1 VNRYLPG
8 SLSPLPS
15 FRHRLKQSGYSL
27 YDLIITSAV
36 ASVLGIG
43 AMGMSSLLQ
52 DARMTAAA
60 NQLMGHLSLA
70 RSEAI
75 KRNVRV
81 TLCKS
86 RDGVAC
92 TDGSVWQEGWL
103 VFADDNKNHKL
114 DVGETILHV
123 QEALSGNMTLH
134 YGESGTYTYMGYN
147 SAGEAIRAAT
157 FTFCDRRGAEKA
169 KGIIVYWTGRP
180 RVSTKTSED
189 KPLRCS

>member
-1 VNRYLPG
+1 MNRYFPR
-8 SLSPLPS
+8 PS
-15 FRHRLKQSGYSL
+15 SSRGGFRPRLKQGGYSL
-27 YDLIITSAV
+27 YDMIVTSTV
-36 ASVLGIG
+36 ASVLGVG

-70 RSEAI
+70 RNEAI

-92 TDGSVWQEGWL
+92 TDGSAWQEGWL
-103 VFADDNKNHKL
+103 VFADDNRNHKL
-114 DVGETILHV
+114 DAGETIIHV
-123 QEALSGNMTLH
+123 QEALPGNMTLH

-147 SAGEAIRAAT
+147 SAGEAVRAAT
-157 FTFCDRRGAEKA
+157 FTFCDGRGAEKA

-180 RVSTKTSED
+180 RVSTKTSEG
-189 KPLRCS
+189 KPLNCS